1 MRGFKSAT
9 LAKLNN
15 SQNGT
20 FEPVHEIWKFFWPK
34 AFFWSIMKMA
44 IRKNNGTLNW
54 EQVFFWLSKNQYSQ
68 YEYIC
73 FAVQPDKKSYFAS
86 MVNHVPASR
95 CHPCFDKQRWNV
107 GCILPMYLLSTRY
120 TFSTYLARSWKI
132 KCTFWLKPKLY
143 SQSTINIWRK
153 LIRTAIWTDRNG
165 LVSVSEACTSRKP
178 KNFKQYCNLEF
189 NPEILIQFRISFH
202 LPHLESERKKP
213 WFKPCS

>member
-1 MRGFKSAT
+1 MG
-9 LAKLNN
+9 
-15 SQNGT
+15 
-20 FEPVHEIWKFFWPK
+20 
-34 AFFWSIMKMA
+34 
-44 IRKNNGTLNW
+44 IRKNIHNLSQGPPNPGFMQEKVQKGDFLKKDSRESNFFSCFRFLWISWRPGTLNW

-165 LVSVSEACTSRKP
+165 LVSVSVTCM
-178 KNFKQYCNLEF
+178 
-189 NPEILIQFRISFH
+189 
-202 LPHLESERKKP
+202 
-213 WFKPCS
+213 

>member
-1 MRGFKSAT
+1 
-9 LAKLNN
+9 
-15 SQNGT
+15 
-20 FEPVHEIWKFFWPK
+20 
-34 AFFWSIMKMA
+34 
-44 IRKNNGTLNW
+44 
-54 EQVFFWLSKNQYSQ
+54 
-68 YEYIC
+68 
-73 FAVQPDKKSYFAS
+73 

-153 LIRTAIWTDRNG
+153 LVRTAIWADKNG

-202 LPHLESERKKP
+202 LPNLESERNKQ
-213 WFKPCS
+213 WFKPCLIFYCNYNPFFLSICTWFLHSLVWNIKFDELDFFFKFELDFCRLHRQYKSSSN